1 MHHSELRIACA
12 WQRPPSAL
20 IPLQMLIACPS
31 PLLAFV
37 DHADVNLGASTAL
50 WTHPRDVPRRV
61 VVVDHH
67 VAVILWPQAARLA
80 AAVTDVLFEVREPV
94 LNDVHT
100 LPSRTPL
107 WGMLAWISSTL
118 GRMICSVNEACS
130 VMWLSPLSLSH
141 QSLGTKLAR
150 RSPKPARR
158 TTRRPTAPWT
168 GFSERGE
175 WSAKPLKLACIVRRV

>member
-12 WQRPPSAL
+12 WQRSPSAL
-20 IPLQMLIACPS
+20 IPLQMLIACLS

-37 DHADVNLGASTAL
+37 DHD
-50 WTHPRDVPRRV
+50 
-61 VVVDHH
+61 

-94 LNDVHT
+94 FNDVHT
-100 LPSRTPL
+100 LLSRTPL

-130 VMWLSPLSLSH
+130 VMLPPFSP
-141 QSLGTKLAR
+141 TACPR
-150 RSPKPARR
+150 RSCTWPQAGASSSRSP
-158 TTRRPTAPWT
+158 
-168 GFSERGE
+168 
-175 WSAKPLKLACIVRRV
+175 

>member
-67 VAVILWPQAARLA
+67 VAVILWPQAALLA
-80 AAVTDVLFEVREPV
+80 AATTDVLFEVREPV
-94 LNDVHT
+94 LNEVHT

-107 WGMLAWISSTL
+107 WGCWRRSPRRWA
-118 GRMICSVNEACS
+118 GCSV
-130 VMWLSPLSLSH
+130 LS
-141 QSLGTKLAR
+141 TKLARSCGCLLFLYPAR
-150 RSPKPARR
+150 RSPKP
-158 TTRRPTAPWT
+158 TRRPTRRPTRPWA

-175 WSAKPLKLACIVRRV
+175 WSAKPLKLACIFRRVAARPM